1 MAELARVILNAE
13 GTSADELAAGLR
25 AGAGAVM
32 GVIRPEQLR
41 SLATLRR
48 EFRFD
53 VYPVVPDA
61 PAYVRDLADLGLIGA
76 ALKRL
81 RRLAPGGWV
90 KLAVYGVRNVF
101 GVLAADFATMLGVTV
116 QMELPAFAP
125 FRPPVVFLHHQMTD
139 LLLACRNAAG
149 YRAFAALARRA
160 GAEPG
165 LETRNFGHLL
175 PLLRQAGADVT
186 CVAATFNPLG
196 YRMRPSASAC
206 EALLADR
213 TVRVLAEDPTAQRSV
228 DTEKA
233 RAYVQARG
241 LEAVVVHDDVAAK
254 WIGVQGI

>member
-1 MAELARVILNAE
+1 MARWILNAD
-13 GTSADELAAGLR
+13 GASTDELRRGLK
-25 AGAGAVM
+25 AGAAAVM
-32 GVIRPEQLR
+32 GVYRPELIAALR
-41 SLATLRR
+41 KLRR
-48 EFRFD
+48 EFDFD

-61 PAYVRDLADLGLIGA
+61 PTYVRDLADLGLIGA

-90 KLAVYGVRNVF
+90 KLASYGVKNVF
-101 GVLAADFATMLGVTV
+101 GVLASDFGTMLGVTV

-139 LLLACRNAAG
+139 LLLACRNTAG
-149 YRAFAALARRA
+149 YRAFAALARQA

-186 CVAATFNPLG
+186 CVAAPFNPLG

-213 TVRVLAEDPTAQRSV
+213 TVRVLAEDPSAQRSV

-233 RAYVQARG
+233 RAYVQARC